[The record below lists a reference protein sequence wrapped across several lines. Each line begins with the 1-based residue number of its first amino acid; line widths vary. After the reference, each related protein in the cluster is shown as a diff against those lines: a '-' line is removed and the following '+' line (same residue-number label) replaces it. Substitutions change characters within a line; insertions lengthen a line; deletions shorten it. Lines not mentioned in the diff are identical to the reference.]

1 MINKR
6 FKTESTK
13 KKKKPETTV
22 DTLRKYTKM
31 SLIFYYADTILSIQQ
46 REYNAF

>member
-13 KKKKPETTV
+13 KKNPETTV